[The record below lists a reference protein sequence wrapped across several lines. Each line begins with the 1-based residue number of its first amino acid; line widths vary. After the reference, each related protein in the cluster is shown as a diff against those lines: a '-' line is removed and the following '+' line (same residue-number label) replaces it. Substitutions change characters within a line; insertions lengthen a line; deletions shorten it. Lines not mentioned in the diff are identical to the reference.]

1 MNFQL
6 SNPVVDL
13 PETAYNFPAV
23 SIVLP
28 FEPKMKSKRDLT
40 VSLQAALYK
49 IEKDLFAR
57 FSVEMSVLVL
67 QKLKMVLKD
76 LNYSTHKK
84 SIAIYVSPV
93 FEKVIYLNIEVDK
106 KTLVGTS
113 FHIRDLV
120 KSKKCSREYLL
131 LQLLQS
137 ESRIYAVSYTHLTL
151 PTILRV

>member
-1 MNFQL
+1 MNLLL

-13 PETAYNFPAV
+13 PETTYNFPSV

-28 FEPKMKSKRDLT
+28 FEPKMKSKRELT
-40 VSLQAALYK
+40 LSLQTALYK
-49 IEKDLFAR
+49 IENDLFGQ
-57 FSVEMSVLVL
+57 FSMEMTILVL

-93 FEKVIYLNIEVDK
+93 FEKVIYLNIEVEEK
-106 KTLVGTS
+106 VMVGTS

-120 KSKKCSREYLL
+120 KSKKLSREYLL
-131 LQLLQS
+131 LQLL
-137 ESRIYAVSYTHLTL
+137 ET
-151 PTILRV
+151 